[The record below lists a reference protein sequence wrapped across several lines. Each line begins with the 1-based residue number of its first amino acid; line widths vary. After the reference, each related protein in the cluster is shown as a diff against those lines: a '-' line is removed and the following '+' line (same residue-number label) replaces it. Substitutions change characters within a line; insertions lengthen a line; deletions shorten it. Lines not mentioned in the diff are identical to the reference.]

1 MKEKH
6 KIAKKNIIII
16 TSIILLVLVLII
28 GIAYAAFDFNFIGN
42 TNTLETGE
50 VSLELLESNNN
61 IITIN
66 NALPMSDNEGKGQSK
81 TFDFQVETKAS
92 RDLDMEYYLYIEPLD
107 VKCSDLKNPNTKD
120 NPYCYD
126 YALTEEEETAVI
138 NFIASTSGSNLSVEE
153 ATNFYNLLLEEDDE
167 GMTDFYVNNFDA
179 PSDVAKRII
188 KEIASMGYEK
198 FFYGLYEQEGNTL
211 TKAFYGNLKALQN
224 NLLSN
229 QIKIYL
235 TDYNDNQLVSPQ
247 KISSLAVPDGKYLLY
262 SDINYHSRENNIYQD
277 KYKIKVWIDS
287 DVDASTWDEK
297 TNLLYKFRIGVTTSK
312 PDLASMMIDG
322 PTFNK
327 QISPYKGKIRKV
339 EFKPNTSDID
349 TSNALKTFDFSS
361 NSDGSITGILK
372 DSSLATRSVDTY
384 YDLYIVSPNK
394 ILANYDSS
402 SMFYGFY
409 SLQEIN
415 PNMLDVSHVYNM
427 NEMFLTNSSYD
438 LYFDVSAWNTL
449 NVKSYKCAFGP
460 IGLAQITTGEG
471 WTIPFDKDL
480 SCRPN

>member
-1 MKEKH
+1 M
-6 KIAKKNIIII
+6 
-16 TSIILLVLVLII
+16 LLI
-28 GIAYAAFDFNFIGN
+28 GGVTYAAFDFNFIGN
-42 TNTLETGE
+42 TNTIETGE

-66 NALPMSDNEGKGQSK
+66 NALPMSDNEGKSQSK

-126 YALTEEEETAVI
+126 YALTEEEEAAVI
-138 NFIASTSGSNLSVEE
+138 NFIASDFNVSVEE
-153 ATNFYNLLLEEDDE
+153 APNFYNLLLEEDDE
-167 GMTDFYVNNFDA
+167 GITDFLVNNLNMT
-179 PSDVAKRII
+179 SDEAKRII

-198 FFYGLYEQEGNTL
+198 YFYGYYEQEGNTL
-211 TKAFYGNLKALQN
+211 TKVFNGNLIALQN

-297 TNLLYKFRIGVTTSK
+297 TNLLYKFRIEVTTSK
-312 PDLASMMIDG
+312 PDLASTLIDG
-322 PTFNK
+322 PTFNE
-327 QISPYKGKIRKV
+327 QISPYKDKIRKV

-349 TSNALKTFDFSS
+349 TSNAFKTFDFSS

-372 DSSLATRSVDTY
+372 NSSLVTRSVDTY

-402 SMFYGFY
+402 LMFSGFY

-427 NEMFLTNSSYD
+427 NGMFNTQSNYD

-449 NVKSYKCAFGP
+449 NVRSYRCVFGRN
-460 IGLAQITTGEG
+460 LNALKITTGEG
-471 WTIPFDKDL
+471 WTIPFDDDL
-480 SCRPN
+480 TCIVSVPQ